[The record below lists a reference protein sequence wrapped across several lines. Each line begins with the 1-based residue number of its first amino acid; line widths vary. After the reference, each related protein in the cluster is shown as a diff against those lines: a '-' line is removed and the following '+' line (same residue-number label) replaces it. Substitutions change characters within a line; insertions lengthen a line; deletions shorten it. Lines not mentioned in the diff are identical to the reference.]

1 MQLPFLS
8 LSIGETVT
16 RRWLKAVGERPDL
29 PAWKRVPVAPALPLR
44 DTLLCHDLPPDWHR
58 RLDGDRLDT
67 AQSAKLVEALGY
79 DRPSEWD
86 EAGEEEGEEQSE
98 EQAEE
103 EEEEDNDEGGSDSGE
118 HSARHERRGRGR
130 GRGRYLIYCNA
141 ISDVRT

>member
-1 MQLPFLS
+1 MGAGITVF
-8 LSIGETVT
+8 GET
-16 RRWLKAVGERPDL
+16 
-29 PAWKRVPVAPALPLR
+29 
-44 DTLLCHDLPPDWHR
+44 
-58 RLDGDRLDT
+58 DR
-67 AQSAKLVEALGY
+67 SAKLVEALGY

-86 EAGEEEGEEQSE
+86 EAGEGEEQSE

-141 ISDVRT
+141 ISDE